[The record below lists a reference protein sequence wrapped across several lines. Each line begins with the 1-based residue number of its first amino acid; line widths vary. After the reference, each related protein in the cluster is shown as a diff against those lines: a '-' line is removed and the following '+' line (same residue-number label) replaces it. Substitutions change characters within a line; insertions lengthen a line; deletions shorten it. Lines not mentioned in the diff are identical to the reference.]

1 MDLEISL
8 CYPYNRNKEN
18 NTQEGGLRMVKAKVN
33 PWQAFRK
40 AFARD
45 KYLYLMF
52 LLPFLF
58 YLIFHYMPMY
68 GITLAFK
75 DYSIKQG
82 IWGSDWVGL
91 KYIEKFIGDPY
102 FWQVFKNTIVLNVY
116 NLFWSFPV
124 PIILA
129 LMLNEV
135 THTKFKKMVQTISYL
150 PHFLSVVVVVGMLNT
165 FLSSNGVINE
175 FLGIFGLGPYRFL
188 AEPKYF
194 RTVYIA
200 SGIWQSAGWG
210 SIIYLSALSAVE
222 QELYEA
228 AQIDGANRWQQM
240 LHVTLPGIAPTITIM
255 FILETGNIMNV
266 SFQKILLLM
275 TSSNQ
280 VISDVISTYVYRIG
294 IQDANFSYAT
304 GIGLFQSL
312 VALIFVTTANFISRR
327 VGETSLW

>member
-1 MDLEISL
+1 MKKQS
-8 CYPYNRNKEN
+8 
-18 NTQEGGLRMVKAKVN
+18 GGCWKAF
-33 PWQAFRK
+33 QK

-58 YLIFHYMPMY
+58 YLLFHYLPMY
-68 GITLAFK
+68 GVTLAFK
-75 DYSIKQG
+75 DYSIKGG
-82 IWGSDWVGL
+82 IWKSKWVGF
-91 KYIEKFIGDPY
+91 KYINRFIADPY
-102 FWQVFKNTIVLNVY
+102 FWQVFTNTIVINVY
-116 NLFWSFPV
+116 NLLWSFPV

-135 THTKFKKMVQTISYL
+135 TNNKFKKLVQTISYL
-150 PHFLSVVVVVGMLNT
+150 PHFLSVVVVVGMLST
-165 FLSSNGVINE
+165 FLSTDGVVNE
-175 FLGIFGLGPYRFL
+175 VLGFFGLGPYRFL
-188 AEPKYF
+188 SEPKYF
-194 RTVYIA
+194 RSVYIA

-222 QELYEA
+222 AELYEA
-228 AQIDGANRWQQM
+228 AQIDGANRWKQM

-266 SFQKILLLM
+266 SFQKILLMM

-280 VISDVISTYVYRIG
+280 VVSDVISTYEYRVG
-294 IQDANFSYAT
+294 IQEANFSYAT
-304 GIGLFQSL
+304 GVGLFKSL

>member
-1 MDLEISL
+1 M
-8 CYPYNRNKEN
+8 
-18 NTQEGGLRMVKAKVN
+18 
-33 PWQAFRK
+33 
-40 AFARD
+40 
-45 KYLYLMF
+45 
-52 LLPFLF
+52 
-58 YLIFHYMPMY
+58 
-68 GITLAFK
+68 
-75 DYSIKQG
+75 
-82 IWGSDWVGL
+82 
-91 KYIEKFIGDPY
+91 
-102 FWQVFKNTIVLNVY
+102 
-116 NLFWSFPV
+116 
-124 PIILA
+124 
-129 LMLNEV
+129 
-135 THTKFKKMVQTISYL
+135 
-150 PHFLSVVVVVGMLNT
+150 
-165 FLSSNGVINE
+165 
-175 FLGIFGLGPYRFL
+175 
-188 AEPKYF
+188 
-194 RTVYIA
+194 
-200 SGIWQSAGWG
+200 
-210 SIIYLSALSAVE
+210 E

>member
-1 MDLEISL
+1 MRARPSIYNAKPSL
-8 CYPYNRNKEN
+8 AASYWKNRS
-18 NTQEGGLRMVKAKVN
+18 LVALFV
-33 PWQAFRK
+33 PAVAFYLL
-40 AFARD
+40 F
-45 KYLYLMF
+45 KYL
-52 LLPFLF
+52 P
-58 YLIFHYMPMY
+58 IF
-68 GITLAFK
+68 GVQIAFK
-75 DYSIKQG
+75 NYMFRLG
-82 IWGSDWVGL
+82 IWNSPWIGFENFEKLFAMDSFWEVLSNTFIISGL
-91 KYIEKFIGDPY
+91 KL
-102 FWQVFKNTIVLNVY
+102 VFG
-116 NLFWSFPV
+116 FPA
-124 PIILA
+124 PILLA
-129 LMLNEV
+129 LLLNEIRCV
-135 THTKFKKMVQTISYL
+135 RFKRVVQTISYL

-175 FLGIFGLGPYRFL
+175 FLGVFGLGPYRFL

-304 GIGLFQSL
+304 GIGLFQSI

>member
-1 MDLEISL
+1 MGKKDSG
-8 CYPYNRNKEN
+8 R
-18 NTQEGGLRMVKAKVN
+18 LRSF
-33 PWQAFRK
+33 QK
-40 AFARD
+40 AFYRD

-58 YLIFHYMPMY
+58 YALFHYLPMY

-75 DYSIKQG
+75 DYNIKKG
-82 IWGSDWVGL
+82 IWGSTWVGM
-91 KYIEKFIGDPY
+91 KYINKFITDPY
-102 FWQVFKNTIVLNVY
+102 FWQVFRNTIVINIF

-135 THTKFKKMVQTISYL
+135 TNTKFKKMVQTISYL

-165 FLSSNGVINE
+165 FLSSNGIINQM
-175 FLGIFGLGPYRFL
+175 LGAFGMGPYKFL
-188 AEPKYF
+188 LEAKYF

-222 QELYEA
+222 AELYEA
-228 AQIDGANRWQQM
+228 AQIDGASRWKQM

-275 TSSNQ
+275 NGTNQ
-280 VISDVISTYVYRIG
+280 SVADVISTYVYRQG
-294 IQDANFSYAT
+294 IQNANFSYGP